1 MALQRIFLGWNRP
14 GLARVAEYLIERW
27 AGPHAWDLSGVTVV
41 VPGARAGRRLLEI
54 LVDCADQRGTVL
66 SPPEIVTL
74 GRLPELLYVPKRPFA
89 DELTQ
94 QLAWIEA
101 LRQCK
106 PKEVEPF
113 LPATPATGDLPA
125 WLALAEMLARVH
137 RELAADG
144 LSFVDVETKGP
155 RVEGFCESPRWRA
168 LATVQRR
175 YLETLDRLD
184 LWDVQTARLVAVR
197 QRECQTRSD
206 VVLAGTVDLN
216 RVQRRLLD
224 QIAGRTTA
232 LVLAPADLSDRF
244 DEYGC
249 LRPAAWQELPIRID
263 DAQIEWVAGPA
274 EQAAAAVRTIAG
286 YGGCYAG
293 DEITVGVP
301 DPEVVPFLEQYLRQC
316 GVAAHRAAGR
326 PIGRTAP
333 CCLLAAAA
341 EHLTNRRFAT
351 LAALVRHPDVQDWLA
366 AQGLEGDYFS
376 ELDSYIGQHMPYT
389 VDGPWLG
396 PPEER
401 RTIERV
407 HRAVEDLL
415 AGLRGSSRPLP
426 AWGQPMLDLL
436 TAVFGARPLD
446 ATAEPDRTVLSACE
460 RIRSAVLDLRA
471 IPAELAPSVSGAEAI
486 RLVLRQVEGEAIAAA
501 ALRGAIELLGWLE
514 LPLDDA
520 PALVVTGFN
529 EGIVPSAVRADL
541 FLPNQLRTELELDD
555 SDRRYARDA
564 YALSVLAA
572 SRERLKLIGGRR
584 SASGDPLTPSRLLLA
599 CDAETAARRTVRLF
613 SAAEAPGP
621 ATPLPGAPLPGR
633 ERSVFDV
640 PRPEKL
646 AERVTSMRVTEFRDY
661 LACPYRYYLR
671 HRLGLGALDDSAEEL
686 DGGSFG
692 ALAHEVLRAFGASE
706 VARSADPDEIFACLS
721 RGLDQVLAEMH
732 GPAPLAAVRIQAEQL
747 RLRLKAFAAWQA
759 NWRGQGWQIEH
770 VEASPG
776 AQAAYLKVGSNR
788 MYLRGRIDRIDVRP
802 ASGERIVFDYK
813 TADAAVTP
821 EKIHRKT
828 GEWIDLQLPL
838 YRHLV
843 KGMGISEPVRLGYI
857 VLPKDTSKTGEALA
871 DWDQATLESADHAAV
886 EVVEALWQERFW
898 PPASPP
904 PAFFDEFAA
913 ICLEAQFGPEG
924 EDEEP

>member
-1 MALQRIFLGWNRP
+1 MALKRIFLGWNRP
-14 GLARVAEYLIERW
+14 GLARVAEYLIEQW
-27 AGPHAWDLSGVTVV
+27 AKPGALDLSGVTVV
-41 VPGARAGRRLLEI
+41 VPGGRAGRRLLEI
-54 LVDCADQRGTVL
+54 LVDYADQRGTAL

-94 QLAWIEA
+94 QLAWIAA
-101 LRQCK
+101 LRRCE

-113 LPATPATGDLPA
+113 LPAMPATGDLPA

-144 LSFVDVETKGP
+144 LGFLDVEAQGR
-155 RVEGFCESPRWRA
+155 RVSGFCESPRWRA
-168 LATVQRR
+168 LAAVQRR
-175 YLETLDRLD
+175 YLETLDSLG

-216 RVQRRLLD
+216 RVQRQLLD
-224 QIAGRTTA
+224 QIAARTTA

-244 DEYGC
+244 DGYGC
-249 LRPAAWQELPIRID
+249 LRPAAWQEAPIGID
-263 DAQIEWVAGPA
+263 DEQIEWVAGPA

-286 YGGCYAG
+286 YGGRYAG

-316 GVAAHRAAGR
+316 GVATHSAAGR

-333 CCLLAAAA
+333 CALLAAAA
-341 EHLTNRRFAT
+341 EHLASRRFAT
-351 LAALVRHPDVQDWLA
+351 LAALVRHPDLQDRLA
-366 AQGLEGDYFS
+366 AQGVEGDYLS
-376 ELDSYIGQHMPYT
+376 ELDAYAGQHMPYT

-401 RTIERV
+401 RTIEQV

-415 AGLRGSSRPLP
+415 AGLRGSPRPLP
-426 AWGQPMLDLL
+426 AWGQPILDLL
-436 TAVFGARPLD
+436 TAVFGARPLC

-460 RIRSAVLDLRA
+460 RIRSAVLDLREL
-471 IPAELAPSVSGAEAI
+471 PAELAPSVSGAEAV
-486 RLVLRQVEGEAIAAA
+486 RLVLGQVEGESIPGIAE
-501 ALRGAIELLGWLE
+501 RGAIELLGWLE

-541 FLPNQLRTELELDD
+541 FLPNQLRTELDLDD

-584 SASGDPLTPSRLLLA
+584 SAAGDPLAPSRLLLA
-599 CDAETAARRTVRLF
+599 CDAERAARRTVRLF
-613 SAAEAPGP
+613 SAAEAPAP
-621 ATPLPGAPLPGR
+621 AAPLPGAPLPGR
-633 ERSVFDV
+633 ARSAFDV
-640 PRPEKL
+640 PRPQKL
-646 AERVTSMRVTEFRDY
+646 AEPVTSMRVTEFRDY

-692 ALAHEVLRAFGASE
+692 ALAHEVLRAFGESK
-706 VARSADPDEIFACLS
+706 VALSTDPDEIFA
-721 RGLDQVLAEMH
+721 
-732 GPAPLAAVRIQAEQL
+732 
-747 RLRLKAFAAWQA
+747 
-759 NWRGQGWQIEH
+759 
-770 VEASPG
+770 
-776 AQAAYLKVGSNR
+776 Y
-788 MYLRGRIDRIDVRP
+788 
-802 ASGERIVFDYK
+802 
-813 TADAAVTP
+813 
-821 EKIHRKT
+821 
-828 GEWIDLQLPL
+828 
-838 YRHLV
+838 
-843 KGMGISEPVRLGYI
+843 
-857 VLPKDTSKTGEALA
+857 
-871 DWDQATLESADHAAV
+871 
-886 EVVEALWQERFW
+886 
-898 PPASPP
+898 
-904 PAFFDEFAA
+904 
-913 ICLEAQFGPEG
+913 
-924 EDEEP
+924 